1 MNAVYQLVK
10 FSSDLNYAINSWQD
24 FRREW
29 NFLRYLTLPP
39 NGQLNYFDNLT
50 NSPDCK
56 LTTHSKITLRCN
68 KRRSERKI
76 QEPYFGSWN
85 ILHPVS
91 SAEEASF
98 FVPRALNALFLL
110 RHPVGAS
117 AGASSRLS
125 DIVEDAKD
133 SPVSSRFIFM
143 FALSQSPLASHSDVF
158 RGSSRVPSGVGTR
171 DEPLRTSAWE
181 AKSLQTRLSRL
192 PLRRRESCISKS
204 GEHKGATWP
213 S

>member
-1 MNAVYQLVK
+1 MK
-10 FSSDLNYAINSWQD
+10 FLKI
-24 FRREW
+24 
-29 NFLRYLTLPP
+29 
-39 NGQLNYFDNLT
+39 FDVAAKRPVELFDKLT

-68 KRRSERKI
+68 KRRGKRKI
-76 QEPYFGSWN
+76 QGPYFGSWDF
-85 ILHPVS
+85 LQPLS
-91 SAEEASF
+91 SAAETSF
-98 FVPRALNALFLL
+98 FIPRGLNALFLL

-181 AKSLQTRLSRL
+181 AKSPQTRLSRL